1 MGQTRGGRY
10 LGTYQRGAE
19 HSKASPQ
26 SSQSTDVISEDLFA
40 EAEEERADDANELR
54 MIERD
59 LSHDMYENVQ
69 TGNETSCDRRTLWL
83 RLLQL
88 LHKHSD
94 FNTYLDIPSRET
106 DGLESSPA
114 HGLFTNVCDFQ

>member
-1 MGQTRGGRY
+1 MTTNPSGQGPP
-10 LGTYQRGAE
+10 
-19 HSKASPQ
+19 SSPP
-26 SSQSTDVISEDLFA
+26 SDGVSEDRFA

-59 LSHDMYENVQ
+59 LSHDIYEKVQ

-88 LHKHSD
+88 LHQHPD
-94 FNTYLDIPSRET
+94 FNTYLEIPSRET
-106 DGLESSPA
+106 DGLDSSPA
-114 HGLFTNVCDFQ
+114 QGLFTDVSDFQ

>member
-1 MGQTRGGRY
+1 M
-10 LGTYQRGAE
+10 ASE

-26 SSQSTDVISEDLFA
+26 SSLSTDVISEDLFA